1 MTLLGEL
8 RRRRLA
14 LLAVLATCLVAPFAF
29 LPYRV
34 DDTINRTW
42 AKLSWGDAI
51 SQAWDLQRAWMDVQ
65 GRFFPGSS
73 IYGLFVWRTF
83 DSRIAYQTFVAILCL
98 ACIVLTGFI
107 IRGFTKSA
115 DVAVVGVSALAACT
129 QIRWWSYDGLSSFSG
144 LVPWTLLLTLAAGAG
159 AAVVLRTGHRRW
171 AVLVTIAWAL
181 AVTGYEVSLLMLPA
195 MILLLVIAAPGA
207 PRRRLAWAL
216 GPLVIVGAVQ
226 FIVSMVLHARATGL
240 APAYMLTPD
249 GPVGTTFLKQ
259 FTAAL
264 PSSQYWLGGV
274 PDGVSLDGVLVVLLV
289 VCIAAPVFVAWGVRA
304 SFSAVAVPRRI
315 AVALL
320 CAGAWAWVVPSLLA
334 ALTFR
339 WQQELIPGQGYIY
352 LPYEYV
358 GVAMVVAGAV
368 ALLAGP
374 DRPRWMRTT
383 ATVVLAVLLIGAVVA
398 IASNIAF
405 AGALVPGPANAFA

>member
-1 MTLLGEL
+1 MSLIGEL
-8 RRRRLA
+8 RKRRLA
-14 LLAVLATCLVAPFAF
+14 LLAVLVTCVVAPIAL
-29 LPYRV
+29 LPYRG
-34 DDTINRTW
+34 DDTINRAW
-42 AKLSWGDAI
+42 ATVSWGDAI
-51 SQAWDLQRAWMDVQ
+51 RQAWDLQSAWITVQ

-73 IYGLFVWRTF
+73 LYGLVLWRTF
-83 DSRIAYQTFVAILCL
+83 DSRIAYQTFVAVLCF
-98 ACIVLTGFI
+98 ACIGLAGFI
-107 IRGFTKSA
+107 VRRVTRSA
-115 DVAVVGVSALAACT
+115 DVAVITVVGLAACT
-129 QIRWWSYDGLSSFSG
+129 EIRWWSYDGLSSFSG

-159 AAVVLRTGHRRW
+159 AAAVLRTGHRRW
-171 AVLVTIAWAL
+171 AVLVAVAWAL

-195 MILLLVIAAPGA
+195 VVLLLVVAFPGA
-207 PRRRLAWAL
+207 SRRRWAWAL
-216 GPLVIVGAVQ
+216 GPLVIVGAAQ
-226 FIVSMVLHARATGL
+226 FILSLVLHARATGL

-274 PDGVSLDGVLVVLLV
+274 PDGVALDWGLVVLLV
-289 VCIAAPVFVAWGVRA
+289 ACIAAPVFVAWGVHA
-304 SFSAVAVPRRI
+304 SFNAVAVPRRI

-320 CAGAWAWVVPSLLA
+320 GAGAWAWVVPSLLA

-358 GVAMVVAGAV
+358 GVALVVAGGV

-374 DRPRWMRTT
+374 DRPRWMRLT
-383 ATVVLAVLLIGAVVA
+383 ATGVFALLLVGAAVA

-405 AGALVPGPANAFA
+405 ASSLVPGPANAFS